1 MSVSLLCITVFE
13 ILLEVTAGKSW
24 KEAFMHVLPPRKG
37 AVEKA
42 TVDEVLGTC
51 KVEEDDSTSQTQ
63 LHSSINPTMNLS
75 SF

>member
-1 MSVSLLCITVFE
+1 MRVSCLCITVFE

-42 TVDEVLGTC
+42 EGDEILGKC
-51 KVEEDDSTSQTQ
+51 KVEEEDSTSQTQ
-63 LHSSINPTMNLS
+63 LQSNIDPL
-75 SF
+75 